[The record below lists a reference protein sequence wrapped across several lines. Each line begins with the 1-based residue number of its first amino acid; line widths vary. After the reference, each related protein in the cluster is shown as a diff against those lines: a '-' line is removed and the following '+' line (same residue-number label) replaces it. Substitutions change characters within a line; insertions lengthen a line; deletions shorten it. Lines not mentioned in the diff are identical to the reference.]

1 MIVFVLQFVDFVLL
15 VMVYS
20 LVIFVT
26 SSVKHT
32 LELYFLIILQQHID
46 TVTAERFENVAEED
60 CIKIKTEQHYI
71 HLVRTV
77 KCEQEVSVVCWCVLW

>member
-1 MIVFVLQFVDFVLL
+1 MLVFVDSVLL
-15 VMVYS
+15 VVVYS

-26 SSVKHT
+26 SSAIHT
-32 LELYFLIILQQHID
+32 LELYFLIILQQNID
-46 TVTAERFENVAEED
+46 TLTVGVENVAEEE

-71 HLVRTV
+71 QLVRTV